1 MPSFWAVV
9 VQTVNEIIT
18 QFLNSVVLFYDSCYI
33 QLILHQP
40 ITTFSRSLQN
50 GLTREFSPKRN
61 EIQESAEDLF
71 TSKLAEFFSKCN
83 EELPAKWQE
92 HIANNGGYITEL
104 NVNILN
110 DLVNKIDEKKK
121 TKLFITQ
128 LIYEKEKC
136 L

>member
-9 VQTVNEIIT
+9 VETVYERIT
-18 QFLNSVVLFYDSCYI
+18 QFWNSVGLLCHSCYI
-33 QLILHQP
+33 QLTLHQP

-50 GLTREFSPKRN
+50 GFTREFSPKGN
-61 EIQESAEDLF
+61 EIQESVENLF

-92 HIANNGGYITEL
+92 SISNNSGYITEL

-110 DLVNKIDEKKK
+110 DLVNKIDGKKNE
-121 TKLFITQ
+121 I
-128 LIYEKEKC
+128 IYNSTHI
-136 L
+136 